1 MSSSVFETSL
11 SNTEGYDTLRK
22 GENVPLR
29 DLDNFV
35 FFTKRKKGTRLVAI
49 EDIEEGEPIYGRG
62 RLMPKKGAHR
72 LHRKY
77 FAIIILLL
85 WI

>member
-1 MSSSVFETSL
+1 MNSPVLESSLVK
-11 SNTEGYDTLRK
+11 TEGYDTIRK

-29 DLDNFV
+29 DLDNFI
-35 FFTKRKKGTRLVAI
+35 FYTKRKKGTRLVAI

-62 RLMPKKGAHR
+62 RLMPKKGSHKPQS
-72 LHRKY
+72 KY
-77 FAIIILLL
+77 LVNIMHLF